1 MANLPS
7 GETFVTPVI
16 EALHFRRGIQNFRV
30 LDMELE
36 IPVPPRADDPS
47 RPDWSVCQKAWWAA
61 IAEVLERPD
70 APMRLALEMRVM
82 GGSNVTMAP
91 QHGNL
96 ATCSIEVLTIPLT
109 PHEEWVA
116 FMQDIADRWSSY
128 SDAAGGPLNVRPHWA
143 KQWQELSF
151 AGKPA
156 IEHLRDVAY
165 AQRIPELRAGL
176 QAIAAQG
183 GYQPAALRRFSNP
196 LLDDL
201 FAAVFD

>member
-1 MANLPS
+1 
-7 GETFVTPVI
+7 
-16 EALHFRRGIQNFRV
+16 
-30 LDMELE
+30 
-36 IPVPPRADDPS
+36 
-47 RPDWSVCQKAWWAA
+47 
-61 IAEVLERPD
+61 
-70 APMRLALEMRVM
+70 M

-96 ATCSIEVLTIPLT
+96 ATCSIEVLTTLIT
-109 PHEEWVA
+109 PREEWVA
-116 FMQDIADRWSSY
+116 FMQDIADRWTSY
-128 SDAAGGPLNVRPHWA
+128 SDAGGAPLNVRPHWA

-151 AGKPA
+151 AGKRA
-156 IEHLRDVAY
+156 VEHLRDVAY